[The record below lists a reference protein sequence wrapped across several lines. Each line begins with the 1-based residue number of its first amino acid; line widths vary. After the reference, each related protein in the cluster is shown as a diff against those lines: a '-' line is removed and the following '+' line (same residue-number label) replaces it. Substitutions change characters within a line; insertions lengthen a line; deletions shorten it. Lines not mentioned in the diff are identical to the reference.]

1 MILPNANAPYYFD
14 YANQFGTA
22 VQNADI
28 HVTNTGLSRFFQRYL
43 LQRAISVFDW
53 KIPDSWAD
61 NYFKYVLYCFGY
73 CAIINTDK
81 FGVIPQQCGLG
92 GYTVQYQPADAIVAS
107 PFFKQTIHA
116 RIDKDCVL
124 LRLQPDY
131 GGIMDIITHYAD
143 LMALTTESAATNL
156 LNTKLAYVFA
166 ADRKAVAESF
176 KKLFDDVAS
185 GKPAVVIDKDLL
197 REDGTPSWLLF
208 NQNIGQTYIADKLL
222 IELRKINDMFDT
234 LIGIPNA
241 NTDKRERL
249 ITDEVQAN
257 NFETQALAG
266 GWLKTLQRECR
277 KASDMFGIELSVDWS
292 KDLKKMME
300 GVVENNVD
308 ESESSGNIPSVRR

>member
-14 YANQFGTA
+14 YQNQFGT
-22 VQNADI
+22 VIQNHDV
-28 HVTNTGLSRFFQRYL
+28 HVTNTGLSQYFQRYL

-53 KIPDSWAD
+53 VIPDTWAD
-61 NYFKYVLYCFGY
+61 NYFKYILYCFGY
-73 CAIINTDK
+73 VAIINTDK

-92 GYTVQYQPADAIVAS
+92 GYTVQYQPADAIIAS
-107 PFFKQTIHA
+107 PFFKKSIRA

-143 LMALTTESAATNL
+143 LMALTTESIATNL

-176 KKLFDDVAS
+176 KKLYDDIAS
-185 GKPAVVIDKDLL
+185 GKPAVVVDKDLL
-197 REDGTPSWLLF
+197 REDGTPSWMMF
-208 NQNIGQTYIADKLL
+208 NQNIKQTYIADQLFV
-222 IELRKINDMFDT
+222 ELRKINDMFDT
-234 LIGIPNA
+234 LIGVPNA

-266 GWLKTLQRECR
+266 LWLKTLQRECD
-277 KASDMFGIELSVDWS
+277 KAKNMFGIDLSVDWS
-292 KDLKKMME
+292 KSLKNMTAAQS
-300 GVVENNVD
+300 ENRQIEQGGD
-308 ESESSGNIPSVRR
+308 K